1 MLATYLIGL
10 REGLEAAIIISIL
23 VGYVVKLGE
32 RAQVSKILAGAGAAV
47 LLALGLGFA
56 LSGIEANVSSQIEIT
71 ITGITSLLAVVFVTW
86 MIFWMA
92 KQSRFMAA
100 NLRAKVDAAVTRS
113 TWSLASVAFLAV
125 IREGVETSILL
136 WSTAKST
143 GGPDVFGGAFLGIA
157 TAAAMGFFMYKGA
170 LRFNLGTFFTVTGAY
185 LIVIA
190 AGVFSYAIGEFQEL
204 GWLPFLT
211 GHFYDVSAAFPQG
224 SVQELILA
232 GTLAFNNAPTALQ
245 ALGWIAYVLPVA
257 YLFTQSHG
265 VFQKKNAS
273 VTTA

>member
-1 MLATYLIGL
+1 MLATYLIGI

-23 VGYVVKLGE
+23 IGYVVKLGE
-32 RAQVSKILAGAGAAV
+32 RAQISRILAGAGAAV
-47 LLALGLGFA
+47 LIALGLGFA
-56 LSGIEANVSSQIEIT
+56 LSGIEANVSDQIEIT

-92 KQSRFMAA
+92 KQSRSMAA
-100 NLRAKVDAAVTRS
+100 NLRSKVDAAVTKS
-113 TWSLASVAFLAV
+113 SWSLASVAFLAV

-143 GGPDVFGGAFLGIA
+143 GGPNAFGGAFLGIL
-157 TAAAMGFFMYKGA
+157 TAAAMGYFMYKGS
-170 LRFNLGTFFTVTGAY
+170 LRFNLGSFFKATSVY

-190 AGVFSYAIGEFQEL
+190 AGVFSYSIGEFQEL

-211 GHFYDVSAAFPQG
+211 GHFYDLSAVFPQG
-224 SVQELILA
+224 SIQELVLA
-232 GTLAFNNAPTALQ
+232 GAFTFNNAPTTLQ
-245 ALGWIAYVLPVA
+245 AIGWLAYVLPVS
-257 YLFTQSHG
+257 YLFAQAHG
-265 VFQKKNAS
+265 AFQKKQDS